1 MPFFM
6 DLHLVGKISVEN
18 VQKAHLADLAV
29 QEKYGVAYHQYWYN
43 EDAGTLFCLMEGPD
57 AESCAATH
65 LEAHGLS
72 ACQIVEVEGGM
83 YEKFMGRDHKLDHG
97 LVRRPDGEIDSGY
110 RYIFTLNIIA
120 RTKLSDTVN
129 IHQLKLP
136 TIPIKTA
143 LSIIE
148 KHGGK
153 EVGTAGYDC
162 IIAVF
167 KDAVN
172 SLDCAHEVQQEY
184 LKSRE
189 IPGGD
194 DFTFNMGI
202 SIGQPLTGTDGFF
215 TRAIKRSQRLCLIA
229 GDNEIITSRFFEKSC
244 NLEKEDKE
252 RIGLRSL
259 KPSQQDF
266 LDNLL
271 DIIENSISNNTF
283 GVGLL
288 SREIGVSQP
297 QLYRKVL
304 EITGRSPVSF
314 IRDIRMN
321 KALSLIKENKHN
333 ICQIAMEVG
342 YNSPSY
348 FSKCFQQKFGIKA
361 SRIAV

>member
-1 MPFFM
+1 LRTSKSSFSRF
-6 DLHLVGKISVEN
+6 GRSGEIRGS
-18 VQKAHLADLAV
+18 
-29 QEKYGVAYHQYWYN
+29 YHQYWYN

-202 SIGQPLTGTDGFF
+202 SIGQPLTGTDGF
-215 TRAIKRSQRLCLIA
+215 LP
-229 GDNEIITSRFFEKSC
+229 
-244 NLEKEDKE
+244 
-252 RIGLRSL
+252 GL
-259 KPSQQDF
+259 
-266 LDNLL
+266 
-271 DIIENSISNNTF
+271 
-283 GVGLL
+283 
-288 SREIGVSQP
+288 
-297 QLYRKVL
+297 
-304 EITGRSPVSF
+304 
-314 IRDIRMN
+314 
-321 KALSLIKENKHN
+321 
-333 ICQIAMEVG
+333 
-342 YNSPSY
+342 
-348 FSKCFQQKFGIKA
+348 
-361 SRIAV
+361 